1 MFTAAEM
8 GGQMPWKKVMRLYP
22 QGADQVVIEGS
33 AATLRGA
40 FTVPD
45 VEWVLELAATL
56 VKIDRRQ
63 VLDGSKVGRAAIPQ
77 HIKAEVWARDGRA
90 RRQCGMDGSGGASL
104 EFDHIIPVA
113 LGGATSVAN
122 LQVLCRRCN
131 GAKGPRI

>member
-1 MFTAAEM
+1 M
-8 GGQMPWKKVMRLYP
+8 
-22 QGADQVVIEGS
+22 
-33 AATLRGA
+33 
-40 FTVPD
+40 PD

-56 VKIDRRQ
+56 IKIDRRQ

>member
-1 MFTAAEM
+1 
-8 GGQMPWKKVMRLYP
+8 MPWKNVMRLYP

-56 VKIDRRQ
+56 IKIDRRQ

-77 HIKAEVWARDGRA
+77 HIKAEVWARDGGA

-113 LGGATSVAN
+113 LGGALHS
-122 LQVLCRRCN
+122 RRQPS
-131 GAKGPRI
+131 APRTLGDD